1 MPSLVKEDSKEEIPL
16 NTTLYAEN
24 KTEDVGSYRFVT
36 VEYGPY
42 MNKGV
47 WHHDTSRILPLVKEL
62 VEKENISVEMKF
74 DPTEKTWMKHGDIRI
89 IPRVDGIFLGT
100 KKRKVEEEVDY
111 RVMPDGSEATE
122 AKENEDDLLDKTV
135 ILKKKVMV
143 EKDVA
148 VKDYYHRRFQHN
160 MNYPKLSSY
169 VKKARKKI
177 VTGFKNYDDK
187 IKQKEAMEK
196 SLAVAD
202 ESARNASKS
211 AEIARLNL
219 EILSPESAS
228 QLLSGKVVPL
238 VPDSL
243 LHPRKAV
250 PSRKKVKKSKKK
262 RSDESPKADDQK
274 EDLEADDT
282 KQKSMPDNEK
292 EISKAD
298 EQKQNSETNV
308 RQENSE
314 IEDQKENSEAG
325 VQEETPKEISEE
337 QKTSEDQ
344 LQARLKKAVEVAKIN
359 EQTVDVEEVVEP
371 TTAVEEAAVES
382 KPTKVSSLEQ
392 TVALAME
399 SLRRASKAAEV
410 ARFNFQQAT
419 AKSDDKREP
428 HAKDGANGSAAHSS
442 KRLPESSKSR

>member
-1 MPSLVKEDSKEEIPL
+1 MPSIVKEDSKEEIPL

-62 VEKENISVEMKF
+62 VEKENISVKMKF

-100 KKRKVEEEVDY
+100 KKRKIEEEVDY

-148 VKDYYHRRFQHN
+148 VKDYYCKRFQHN

-228 QLLSGKVVPL
+228 QLLSEKVVPL

-262 RSDESPKADDQK
+262 SSHESPKADDQK
-274 EDLEADDT
+274 ENLEADDT
-282 KQKSMPDNEK
+282 KHTSKPDNEK

-298 EQKQNSETNV
+298 EQKENSETNV

-314 IEDQKENSEAG
+314 IEEQKENSEAG

-337 QKTSEDQ
+337 QKSSEDQ
-344 LQARLKKAVEVAKIN
+344 SLTVEVAKEN
-359 EQTVDVEEVVEP
+359 EQTVDVEEVVDP

-382 KPTKVSSLEQ
+382 KPTATKVSSLEQ